1 MTSRSLSS
9 IINEVDKLI
18 NQPVFLDTHI
28 VQTKIAGYNVGYN
41 HGKTN
46 QDPAYISNNSFPE
59 NGIYYTRQ
67 LWYNR
72 KTRSVSL
79 AEPKSKE
86 FGLKRAVGK
95 QKNELY
101 AFEVE
106 LKHRRVSKIKIIKLN
121 KLDNTAIGLLL
132 NVHKEQKV
140 KQWHKYYRNK

>member
-28 VQTKIAGYNVGYN
+28 VQTKIAGCNVGYN
-41 HGKTN
+41 SGKIS
-46 QDPAYISNNSFPE
+46 QDPAYVSNNSFPE

-67 LWYNR
+67 LWYN
-72 KTRSVSL
+72 KKSRSVSL
-79 AEPKSKE
+79 TEPKSND
-86 FGLKRAVGK
+86 FRLKRAVGK

-101 AFEVE
+101 VFEVE
-106 LKHRRVSKIKIIKLN
+106 LKHRRVSKIKLIKLN
-121 KLDNTAIGLLL
+121 KLNNNAIGLLL